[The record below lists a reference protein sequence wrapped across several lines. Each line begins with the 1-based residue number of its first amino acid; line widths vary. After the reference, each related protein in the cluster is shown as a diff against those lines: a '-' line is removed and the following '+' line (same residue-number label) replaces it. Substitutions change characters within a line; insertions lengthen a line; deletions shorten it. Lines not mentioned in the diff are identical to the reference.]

1 VSAAW
6 LAQRQF
12 SIMVQIIDKYFGRM
26 EIRLAF
32 DEALNLIVD
41 MDRDAERILNEYK
54 GRAQGRPAQGGTQY
68 V

>member
-1 VSAAW
+1 
-6 LAQRQF
+6 
-12 SIMVQIIDKYFGRM
+12 MVQIIDKYFGRM

-32 DEALNLIVD
+32 DEELNLILD

-54 GRAQGRPAQGGTQY
+54 GRAQGRPAQGDNEH